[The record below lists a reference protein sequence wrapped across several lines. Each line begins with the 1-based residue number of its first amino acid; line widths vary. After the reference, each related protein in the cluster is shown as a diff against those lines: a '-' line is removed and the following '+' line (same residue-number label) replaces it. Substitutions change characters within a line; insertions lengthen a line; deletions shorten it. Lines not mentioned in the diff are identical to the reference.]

1 MRPETAVENYL
12 HRQVA
17 KAGGTYRRV
26 AWVGRRNAPDDLIAI
41 PGLFPFFVEC
51 KADKKKKPRIGQL
64 RDHARL
70 RKMGFKVFV
79 VSTREEVDRLFAEV
93 TGANH
98 GHACSTG

>member
-1 MRPETAVENYL
+1 MRPETSVENYL

-17 KAGGTYRRV
+17 KAGGGHRRV

-51 KADKKKKPRIGQL
+51 KAPGEKPRLGQL
-64 RDHARL
+64 REHERL
-70 RKMGFKVFV
+70 RTMGFKVFV
-79 VSTREEVDRLFAEV
+79 ISTCEEADRLLAEV

-98 GHACSTG
+98 DAL